1 MNVKLKQTPGVYLV
15 GFMGSGK
22 TTIGRALAA
31 RLGWE
36 FGDVDDDIETKAGRP
51 IVEIFD
57 AEGEEAFRSL
67 ETEAIRGRVNTV
79 RRGKPLVLA
88 LGGGAFTREEN
99 VALLNENGITV
110 WLDCGFDLV
119 RRRVAGMTHR
129 PLARDPRTFAALYES
144 RREAYAKAE
153 YRIAEHGDDPEAAVD
168 QILKLTCFQ

>member
-15 GFMGSGK
+15 GFMGCGK
-22 TTIGRALAA
+22 TTVGRALAE

-36 FGDVDDDIETKAGRP
+36 FADADDDIEAKAAKP
-51 IVEIFD
+51 IAEIFD
-57 AEGEEAFRSL
+57 TEGEEAFRRL
-67 ETEAIRGRVNTV
+67 ETDAIHARVSSV

-99 VALLNENGITV
+99 VTLLTENGITV

-129 PLARDPRTFAALYES
+129 PLARDPEKFAALYET

-153 YRIAEHGDDPEAAVD
+153 YRVAEDGDDPQAAVEK
-168 QILKLTCFQ
+168 ILTLTCFK